1 MIQESY
7 DQTRQKQVKDVS
19 DSSVAKERNYRD
31 LLERASF
38 KLGYKV
44 VHILISEQ
52 ESLFV
57 LQILS
62 FIDINGALA

>member
-1 MIQESY
+1 MFLIVPS
-7 DQTRQKQVKDVS
+7 RKS
-19 DSSVAKERNYRD
+19 DWEIIGICY
-31 LLERASF
+31 RASF
-38 KLGYKV
+38 KLGYKI

-52 ESLFV
+52 ESFLV

>member
-31 LLERASF
+31 LLERESF

-62 FIDINGALA
+62 FIDINGTLA

>member
-31 LLERASF
+31 LLERESF

>member
-1 MIQESY
+1 MFLIVPSRKSEIIGIC
-7 DQTRQKQVKDVS
+7 K
-19 DSSVAKERNYRD
+19 
-31 LLERASF
+31 RASF

-44 VHILISEQ
+44 VHILISKQ

>member
-31 LLERASF
+31 LLERESF

-62 FIDINGALA
+62 FIDINGALT